1 MRCSGSASRSTS
13 CSGTSSSAPN
23 TRGRSMP
30 DAVVVGA
37 GPNGLVAAN
46 RLADA
51 GWSVVVLEEQPTV
64 GGAVHSAED
73 VHPGFVHDTFSAFY
87 PLAAA
92 SRTIASFG
100 LEEHGLVWTHA
111 PAVLGHL
118 LPGRGWALI
127 HRDRAVTAD
136 LLDRQTPGDGA
147 AWLALCEQWDRV
159 GDALVSGLLTPFPPV
174 RPLPGLVRGV
184 LGAGGLSF
192 VRTLLTPASA
202 LGANEFAGAHARVL
216 VLGNA
221 GHADIPLDAPGSGLM
236 GVLMS
241 MLGQTVGFPV
251 PRGGAGMLAQ
261 ALADRFAA
269 LGGEIRCGE
278 R

>member
-1 MRCSGSASRSTS
+1 MDPSY
-13 CSGTSSSAPN
+13 
-23 TRGRSMP
+23 

-111 PAVLGHL
+111 PAAPGPP
-118 LPGRGWALI
+118 LPGRGWALT
-127 HRDRAVTAD
+127 HRARAVPAA
-136 LLDRQTPGDGA
+136 LLARRPPGDGA
-147 AWLALCEQWDRV
+147 AWLALCEQGGRV

-174 RPLPGLVRGV
+174 RPL
-184 LGAGGLSF
+184 
-192 VRTLLTPASA
+192 
-202 LGANEFAGAHARVL
+202 
-216 VLGNA
+216 
-221 GHADIPLDAPGSGLM
+221 
-236 GVLMS
+236 
-241 MLGQTVGFPV
+241 
-251 PRGGAGMLAQ
+251 
-261 ALADRFAA
+261 
-269 LGGEIRCGE
+269 
-278 R
+278 